1 MEIARDRICALPA
14 QAHAFAPVL
23 ARVYRNGFTE
33 EAEEFARRCDFKL
46 RHRDVIGGDAHS
58 MTRAGSAARSFKR
71 LQPPDA
77 MAIGLWRDFSLRAA
91 KPMAAL
97 PKLVAYEAIEYKSKN
112 PSERAAPAG
121 GGLQE
126 CGLIRKSICQ
136 AAPLDAGR
144 RHSAIG
150 REGSIQAPLRFCDF
164 LHRVSR
170 LDYGQP
176 WLWPPTITNL

>member
-77 MAIGLWRDFSLRAA
+77 MAIGL
-91 KPMAAL
+91 
-97 PKLVAYEAIEYKSKN
+97 
-112 PSERAAPAG
+112 
-121 GGLQE
+121 
-126 CGLIRKSICQ
+126 
-136 AAPLDAGR
+136 
-144 RHSAIG
+144 
-150 REGSIQAPLRFCDF
+150 
-164 LHRVSR
+164 
-170 LDYGQP
+170 
-176 WLWPPTITNL
+176 